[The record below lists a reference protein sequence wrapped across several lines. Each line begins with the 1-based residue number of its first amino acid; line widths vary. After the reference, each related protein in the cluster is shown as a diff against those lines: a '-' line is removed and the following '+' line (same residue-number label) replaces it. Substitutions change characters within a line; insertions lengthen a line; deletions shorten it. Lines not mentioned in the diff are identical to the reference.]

1 MTPMQSRIICRSVSS
16 IALALSAL
24 TGCAGHTPRADQ
36 ASLEEH
42 GAIVTIETGEATG
55 ALVIDAAREV
65 LMEYRFALDR
75 VDARRGVVTTHP
87 KRTAGLATPW
97 DREQSGLDQEWED
110 LFNEQRR
117 VVRVEFDR
125 DPDSGDGAI
134 TGARVQVE
142 ILRTRR
148 PGWRVEAESVR
159 LSSHARLR
167 DADGELEP
175 ASQRE
180 VIGLD
185 SQLAHRIAQ
194 AITQRVMGE
203 AGEQ

>member
-1 MTPMQSRIICRSVSS
+1 MNAMNARILYCSASS
-16 IALALSAL
+16 IALALSL
-24 TGCAGHTPRADQ
+24 LSGCAGHTHRTDQ
-36 ASLEEH
+36 ESIAEDDAS
-42 GAIVTIETGEATG
+42 VTIETGEASDAT
-55 ALVIDAAREV
+55 LMDAAREV

-75 VDARRGVVTTHP
+75 VDARHGVITTHP

-125 DPDSGDGAI
+125 DPASSGDAI

-148 PGWRVEAESVR
+148 PGWRIEAESVR

-167 DADGELEP
+167 DADGELES

-185 SQLAHRIAQ
+185 ARLAHRIAE
-194 AITQRVMGE
+194 AISQRIISA